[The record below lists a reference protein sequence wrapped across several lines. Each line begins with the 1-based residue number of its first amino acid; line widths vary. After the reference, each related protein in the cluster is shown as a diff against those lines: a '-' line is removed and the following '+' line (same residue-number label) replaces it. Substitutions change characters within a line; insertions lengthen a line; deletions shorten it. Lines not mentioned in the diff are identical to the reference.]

1 MAKPDENG
9 QKTVRRAACC
19 LCCGEWCPPAAGLG
33 GDVVGHV
40 DGGGHELVPRLRGV
54 VVVVVLAAGEAEPRA
69 LYMLAPDTRH
79 TTSVLGLGEANL
91 HGLEGCNLEA
101 ERFIQISLFLSSGHS
116 MLALAG
122 WWTKSQVINRQSFI
136 IKIFAMKKIFRR
148 N

>member
-1 MAKPDENG
+1 MDLK
-9 QKTVRRAACC
+9 
-19 LCCGEWCPPAAGLG
+19 
-33 GDVVGHV
+33 DVKY
-40 DGGGHELVPRLRGV
+40 D
-54 VVVVVLAAGEAEPRA
+54 
-69 LYMLAPDTRH
+69 
-79 TTSVLGLGEANL
+79 
-91 HGLEGCNLEA
+91 NLEA

>member
-1 MAKPDENG
+1 MAKPEENG
-9 QKTVRRAACC
+9 QKTGRRAACW

-79 TTSVLGLGEANL
+79 TTSVLGLGEPNL
-91 HGLEGCNLEA
+91 HCMETWHMDMKQVKYDNYEA

-122 WWTKSQVINRQSFI
+122 WWTK
-136 IKIFAMKKIFRR
+136 
-148 N
+148 